1 MKVHSPPAKTKVE
14 QEIRKQVA
22 QPAVPV
28 MPTGTLFANTRK
40 QLVEKLKNGTLST
53 SSYTGLDAKEKL
65 FVELVVMANYTSEQA
80 VRMIDPTCEY
90 PDVIGNRLIT
100 DKRVMAVIADLN
112 KRKNIKMETELVNVR
127 ELALK
132 KLQHLMNSEDESM
145 QLAASKILLEKSI
158 DMMKEAKRGEEP
170 VGGITLSIQVAPPA
184 AGASSDPII
193 IDEDLDPQPDFEF
206 YDKDTGKTG
215 SVPAIKPYVLSYEGV
230 NSYEPTDGLS
240 EDDLEEEFDDADSQV
255 SYE

>member
-1 MKVHSPPAKTKVE
+1 MRVQGPPARTKVE

-22 QPAVPV
+22 QPISPV
-28 MPTGTLFANTRK
+28 MPTGTLFASTRK
-40 QLVEKLKNGTLST
+40 QLVEKLKNGTLAT

-80 VRMIDPTCEY
+80 VRMIDPACEY

-100 DKRVMAVIADLN
+100 DKRIMAVISDLN
-112 KRKNIKMETELVNVR
+112 KRKNIKMETELTNVR

-132 KLQHLMNSEDESM
+132 KLQHLMNSSDESM

-158 DMMKEAKRGEEP
+158 DMMKEAKRGDEP

-184 AGASSDPII
+184 AGTSSDPII
-193 IDEDLDPQPDFEF
+193 VDDTFESKPDLEF
-206 YDKDTGKTG
+206 YDRKTGKTG
-215 SVPAIKPYVLSYEGV
+215 SIPSPKPYVLSYEGV
-230 NSYEPTDGLS
+230 NSYEPTEDMS
-240 EDDLEEEFDDADSQV
+240 EEDFEEEFDDADSQID
-255 SYE
+255 YE

>member
-1 MKVHSPPAKTKVE
+1 VL
-14 QEIRKQVA
+14 
-22 QPAVPV
+22 
-28 MPTGTLFANTRK
+28 PTGTLFANTRK

-53 SSYTGLDAKEKL
+53 SAYTGLDAKEKL
-65 FVELVVMANYTSEQA
+65 FVELVVMANYTAEQA

-158 DMMKEAKRGEEP
+158 DMMKEAKRSEEP

-184 AGASSDPII
+184 AGAMSDPII
-193 IDEDLDPQPDFEF
+193 VDEDLDPQPNMEF
-206 YDKDTGKTG
+206 FDRDSGQTG
-215 SVPAIKPYVLSYEGV
+215 SIARPKPYVLAYEGV
-230 NSYEPTDGLS
+230 NSYDPAESLT
-240 EDDLEEEFDDADSQV
+240 EEDLEEEFDDADSQV
-255 SYE
+255 TYE

>member
-1 MKVHSPPAKTKVE
+1 MKVHSFSARTKVE
-14 QEIRKQVA
+14 QEIKKQIA
-22 QPAVPV
+22 QPLVSTL
-28 MPTGTLFANTRK
+28 PTGILFANTRK

-53 SSYTGLDAKEKL
+53 SAYTGLDAKEKL

-90 PDVIGNRLIT
+90 PDIIGNRLIT

-132 KLQHLMNSEDESM
+132 KLQHLMNSEDEGM

-158 DMMKEAKRGEEP
+158 DMMKDSKRCEEP

-184 AGASSDPII
+184 SGVGSDPII
-193 IDEDLDPQPDFEF
+193 IDEDLESQPDLEF
-206 YDKDTGKTG
+206 YNKNTGKTE
-215 SVPAIKPYVLSYEGV
+215 SIPSPKSYTLVYEGV
-230 NSYEPTDGLS
+230 NSYEPS
-240 EDDLEEEFDDADSQV
+240 ESFSEEDFEEELDDSDSQIIP
-255 SYE
+255 E